1 MIILIV
7 DHIPNIINLVKDY
20 IYNKYQISDVDISTR
35 FIRDLPRDE
44 NGYCISHLKQRC
56 ITDYYPLKDVA
67 EYIDDITDISLI
79 GDVIASDYIKP
90 QITWT
95 DDLAIAQQW
104 LPAIA
109 ATYPQISVD
118 FETRDLTLP
127 QLNQVT
133 MVTLGWSFTKS
144 IVIILDK
151 PELLDYVMNWLV
163 TIDNR
168 QTYHNA

>member
-1 MIILIV
+1 M
-7 DHIPNIINLVKDY
+7 N
-20 IYNKYQISDVDISTR
+20 
-35 FIRDLPRDE
+35 E
-44 NGYCISHLKQRC
+44 RC

-144 IVIILDK
+144 VVIVFKDEEITN
-151 PELLDYVMNWLV
+151 YVLNWLV
-163 TIDNR
+163 TTECR
-168 QTYHNA
+168 QVYHNA

>member
-1 MIILIV
+1 
-7 DHIPNIINLVKDY
+7 
-20 IYNKYQISDVDISTR
+20 
-35 FIRDLPRDE
+35 
-44 NGYCISHLKQRC
+44 
-56 ITDYYPLKDVA
+56 
-67 EYIDDITDISLI
+67 LI

-151 PELLDYVMNWLV
+151 PELVKLQPRV
-163 TIDNR
+163 TIV
-168 QTYHNA
+168 TLLS